1 MKIGLYG
8 GTFDPIHHGHL
19 ILGREALEKLAM
31 DRIVFIPASLSPHK
45 LETQPS
51 PPELRMEMIRLS
63 IENEPGFETD
73 DLELHR
79 NGPSYAVETVEVYRK
94 RFPGAQLFYLIGQ
107 DNLTA
112 LHTWRR
118 VDDLLKN
125 VTLVVFGRGSSSD
138 SELAPPN
145 ITRTFDI
152 SSTEIRNRVAKG
164 LSIRY
169 LVHHRVANLIHEKQ
183 LYLEPRHRL
192 INDP

>member
-19 ILGREALEKLAM
+19 ILGREALEKLGL
-31 DRIVFIPASLSPHK
+31 DRIVFIPAALSPHK
-45 LETQPS
+45 LHSHPS
-51 PPELRMEMIRLS
+51 SPELRLKMIRLS
-63 IENEPGFETD
+63 IEDEAGFETD
-73 DLELHR
+73 DLELR
-79 NGPSYAVETVEVYRK
+79 RKGPSYTVETVETYRQ

-107 DNLTA
+107 DNLLA

-125 VTLVVFGRGSSSD
+125 VTLVVLGRGTSSD
-138 SELAPPN
+138 SEFAPPN
-145 ITRTFDI
+145 ITRTLDI

-169 LVHHRVANLIHEKQ
+169 LVDNRVADLIHEKQ

-192 INDP
+192 VNDP